1 MAEGFYFQT
10 LQEDSAHE
18 GLAEGLNVFYE
29 DKTRSLVQRMMTV
42 LERLKATG
50 QNCWPRQRQWQ
61 NGGWARRDDSAG
73 CYAIARTC
81 RSWVKR
87 SRKKRG

>member
-1 MAEGFYFQT
+1 MISVYLLLDFKQAGCLLSQC
-10 LQEDSAHE
+10 
-18 GLAEGLNVFYE
+18 
-29 DKTRSLVQRMMTV
+29 
-42 LERLKATG
+42 LERLKETG
-50 QNCWPRQRQWQ
+50 QNRCFFTRVGLRKKQWQ

-81 RSWVKR
+81 RSWVER